1 MKKTELIFPGIHSF
15 SSKSKFNT
23 YTKRPES
30 KHDDDEVDGVS
41 EEHQHIDVC
50 HCAVLRM
57 DQVIEEL
64 PHGQVDLHEPTKNR
78 S

>member
-64 PHGQVDLHEPTKNR
+64 PHGQVDLHEPTKSR